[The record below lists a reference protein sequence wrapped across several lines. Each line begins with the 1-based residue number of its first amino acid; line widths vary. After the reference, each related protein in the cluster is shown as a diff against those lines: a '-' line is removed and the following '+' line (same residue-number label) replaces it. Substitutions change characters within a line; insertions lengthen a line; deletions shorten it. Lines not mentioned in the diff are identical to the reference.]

1 MSRAVLG
8 ASCGRLGSVSGQSW
22 AVVGRLVSFSNASLG
37 VLWASWARVGALL
50 ACHEASWDVLGA
62 SWGRLGPSLGLL
74 ARLGTSW
81 VVLGQLSGLGT
92 PFWFPLVL
100 YFFPFGPHFVPFGS
114 HLAFSSSP

>member
-1 MSRAVLG
+1 M
-8 ASCGRLGSVSGQSW
+8 GRLGNILARLEPSW
-22 AVVGRLVSFSNASLG
+22 AVFVS
-37 VLWASWARVGALL
+37 VLWASWARVGAFL
-50 ACHEASWDVLGA
+50 AWHEASWDVLGA

-74 ARLGTSW
+74 ARLGSSW
-81 VVLGQLSGLGT
+81 VVFGQLSGLGT

>member
-1 MSRAVLG
+1 MRLG

-22 AVVGRLVSFSNASLG
+22 AVLGCLCPSGRLLECVLGRLVGILGACRGILG
-37 VLWASWARVGALL
+37 VSR
-50 ACHEASWDVLGA
+50 ASWDVLGA

-81 VVLGQLSGLGT
+81 VVLGQLSDLGT